1 MLAVPPFSTTPLVV
15 LPSLVPMENL
25 PEQPPAS
32 SPWPSCVSLA
42 LRGPLAAPRSALRVH
57 FEVAAW

>member
-1 MLAVPPFSTTPLVV
+1 MLAVPPFSPTPLVV
-15 LPSLVPMENL
+15 LPSLAPMEKL

-32 SPWPSCVSLA
+32 SPRQSCVSSA
-42 LRGPLAAPRSALRVH
+42 LWGPLAALCCTLRVH